1 MTVICLYL
9 NVFQK
14 RLADIISVLAMTQ
27 PEGRECLEFRIKGSS
42 DALDSWGH
50 EYVRW
55 ECVYGR
61 ARAHVC
67 MYVCYKARNFLV
79 LY

>member
-50 EYVRW
+50 EYVR
-55 ECVYGR
+55 
-61 ARAHVC
+61 
-67 MYVCYKARNFLV
+67 
-79 LY
+79 